1 MTHHDREAE
10 LQASWI
16 ANAAAWTDAVR
27 ESRIPSR
34 AAGTDRAIV
43 QAVLGLPGT
52 VLDVG
57 CGEGWLVRALT
68 EYGRRAIGVDGSAPL
83 IDRARERGGEFF
95 VASYEEL
102 IENPRRVGSEFGVIA
117 LNFAVLSERPSD
129 LFASLASLLAPRG
142 ALIIQTLHPWTAA
155 NGDYVDGWRTESFAA
170 MEGSSFVPMPWYFRT
185 LGSWI
190 GVVSDAGLVVD
201 RMEEPMHPESG
212 KPLSLLL
219 RCRVAR

>member
-16 ANAAAWTDAVR
+16 SNAAAWTDAVR

-43 QAVLGLPGT
+43 QAILRVPGT

-57 CGEGWLVRALT
+57 CGEGWLVRALA
-68 EYGRRAIGVDGSAPL
+68 EHGRRAVGVDGSAPL

-102 IENPRRVGSEFGVIA
+102 IENPGRFGSQFGVIA

-129 LFASLASLLAPRG
+129 LFASLASLLEPRG

-155 NGDYVDGWRTESFAA
+155 NGEYVDGWRTESFAA

-185 LGSWI
+185 LGSWLAE
-190 GVVSDAGLVVD
+190 VREAGLVID
-201 RMEEPMHPESG
+201 RLEEPMHPESG
-212 KPLSLLL
+212 KPLSLLIT
-219 RCRVAR
+219 CRVSR